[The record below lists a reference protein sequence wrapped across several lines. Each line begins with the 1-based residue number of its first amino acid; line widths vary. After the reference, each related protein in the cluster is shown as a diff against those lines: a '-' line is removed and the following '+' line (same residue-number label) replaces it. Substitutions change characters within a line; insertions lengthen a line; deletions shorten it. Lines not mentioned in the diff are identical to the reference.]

1 MLLSAGLMTEN
12 GCKWEKVQ
20 FSAPPSPPSHVT
32 GAVMSH
38 CSFIFPAILADPS
51 FDSAASTGR
60 EERRNMYRR
69 NCSAKK
75 FMFQF
80 DLFFYGFL
88 LTFFFFFSFS
98 IILLKKV
105 CLGHTH

>member
-1 MLLSAGLMTEN
+1 MIFLLLSAGLMTEN
-12 GCKWEKVQ
+12 RYKWKKVQ
-20 FSAPPSPPSHVT
+20 FFAPPSPPSHVT

-51 FDSAASTGR
+51 FDSAASTGL
-60 EERRNMYRR
+60 EERYNMYRR

-88 LTFFFFFSFS
+88 LTFIFF
-98 IILLKKV
+98 L
-105 CLGHTH
+105 

>member
-1 MLLSAGLMTEN
+1 MMIFLLLSAGLMTEN
-12 GCKWEKVQ
+12 GYKWKKVQ
-20 FSAPPSPPSHVT
+20 FFAPPSPPSHVT

-38 CSFIFPAILADPS
+38 CSFIFPATLADPS
-51 FDSAASTGR
+51 FDSAASTGL
-60 EERRNMYRR
+60 EERHNMYRR

-88 LTFFFFFSFS
+88 LTFIFF
-98 IILLKKV
+98 L
-105 CLGHTH
+105 